1 MKIYLKILISQA
13 MNLLFQKKVL
23 EMELF
28 IHLEVNAEIKGSV
41 KIKPF
46 QSEINNQKIINV
58 IPEVEAYTGVL
69 FKWTFN
75 PALENGNISNTYPFI
90 YIPPNNLKYGVNY
103 QFNLQMYEAGLED
116 SAATVFISVTTDIPP
131 ECTSFNITEDTGG
144 KYILTGVGCN
154 SDTSLIIIY
163 QYGFVNAKNAIIPLT
178 LPLYTTPVDIKIP
191 SKIDTLALIV
201 CDLTGTCRYYISDVP
216 VSQNSRQLDDTD
228 ILVNFAADTVDS
240 DYIPSSIIYYA
251 GIVTEEATYNYLFDT
266 NFEFFSKEEF
276 DSFTFSTFLSTMQ
289 ALLESSYFVN
299 TTVSDNILANV
310 TLSILDVI
318 SNFTI
323 SITQEQG
330 DFIIEILAPYL
341 SRIDFDVLREIY
353 EIVAE
358 SQMTDVLLDGY
369 ASCYDGVSTIYRYRN
384 SGDSFRNTSIL
395 AGNSSISFYN
405 ISGFNDTDVLDIYFT
420 KFAQNDDFFEIT
432 FYVTGSFEDYALVL
446 NGESNATAIT
456 VEDNVIAQ
464 IEGNFNNGTNYKCE
478 YLDGNSWSSSGCN
491 VEDVNENY
499 VTLTLSHLSTFRIQ
513 VDEGKSC
520 DVGAGPIATMSVII
534 FLMIFLIIIFVLS
547 DKKVDHPSVSNSF
560 LLLYP
565 LTSVFIQ
572 QAKLRRAVVL
582 MQILTSELL
591 MLTLIGAFHN
601 HFDSPEDKTDNDFD
615 NYYGFQLSRG
625 AAAWALTQAFTIP
638 IFILNAFILKGK
650 PYYLITIPV
659 CIFITVGCFCGL
671 IVMTVFYCLGWTEYW
686 ITNWLIFLLFDI
698 ATLEI
703 IYSLVLSL
711 FIKVDAYTPTEKDSP
726 TSKPKKDI
734 DKDLSTRRQPEEK
747 EESEYEIIVHQDL

>member
-1 MKIYLKILISQA
+1 
-13 MNLLFQKKVL
+13 
-23 EMELF
+23 
-28 IHLEVNAEIKGSV
+28 
-41 KIKPF
+41 
-46 QSEINNQKIINV
+46 
-58 IPEVEAYTGVL
+58 
-69 FKWTFN
+69 
-75 PALENGNISNTYPFI
+75 
-90 YIPPNNLKYGVNY
+90 
-103 QFNLQMYEAGLED
+103 
-116 SAATVFISVTTDIPP
+116 
-131 ECTSFNITEDTGG
+131 
-144 KYILTGVGCN
+144 
-154 SDTSLIIIY
+154 
-163 QYGFVNAKNAIIPLT
+163 
-178 LPLYTTPVDIKIP
+178 
-191 SKIDTLALIV
+191 
-201 CDLTGTCRYYISDVP
+201 
-216 VSQNSRQLDDTD
+216 
-228 ILVNFAADTVDS
+228 
-240 DYIPSSIIYYA
+240 
-251 GIVTEEATYNYLFDT
+251 
-266 NFEFFSKEEF
+266 
-276 DSFTFSTFLSTMQ
+276 MQ
-289 ALLESSYFVN
+289 ALIESSYFVN
-299 TTVSDNILANV
+299 TTVSDEILANI
-310 TLSILDVI
+310 TLSLLDVI
-318 SNFTI
+318 SNYTLQ
-323 SITQEQG
+323 ITKEQG
-330 DFIIEILAPYL
+330 DFIFEILAPYI
-341 SRIDFDVLREIY
+341 SRIDFDILQEIY
-353 EIVAE
+353 KIVAE
-358 SQMTDVLLDGY
+358 SQMTDILLDGY
-369 ASCYDGVSTIYRYRN
+369 VSYYDGVSTVYRYRN
-384 SGDSFRNTSIL
+384 SGDSLRNTNIS

-456 VEDNVIAQ
+456 VEDNAIAQ

-491 VEDVNENY
+491 VKDVNENY
-499 VTLTLSHLSTFRIQ
+499 VTLTLEHFSTFRIQ

-703 IYSLVLSL
+703 IYSLVFSL
-711 FIKVDAYTPTEKDSP
+711 FIKVDAYVPTEKDSP
-726 TSKPKKDI
+726 TNKSKKDI
-734 DKDLSTRRQPEEK
+734 DKDLSTRRQPREEEE
-747 EESEYEIIVHQDL
+747 EESEEYEIIANQV